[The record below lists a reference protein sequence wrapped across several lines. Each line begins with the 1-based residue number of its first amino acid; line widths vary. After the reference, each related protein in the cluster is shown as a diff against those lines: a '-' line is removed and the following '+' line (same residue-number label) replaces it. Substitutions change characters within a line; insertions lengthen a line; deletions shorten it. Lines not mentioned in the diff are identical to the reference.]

1 MVRSLRAIR
10 ICRIITAIF
19 LTVYMKKQLIMPKRH
34 RLLFRRLFS
43 RRIQQQNFYG
53 KMATLIITEM
63 MLNTTFRS
71 EYPTHT
77 CLTMQILIFLMWL
90 NSELS
95 LKRVQCKNMTWEF
108 ILQITQTEMLNMMP
122 KVIITV
128 YGLVLQ
134 EQLTAYRLLS
144 TIRTQADTL

>member
-1 MVRSLRAIR
+1 MYIEKAVNNAEKTSVVVQAAVQSKDTTAELLWEDGDFDYHGNDAKYNIPFRVSHSYLFDDADPDIPHVVKF
-10 ICRIITAIF
+10 RII
-19 LTVYMKKQLIMPKRH
+19 
-34 RLLFRRLFS
+34 
-43 RRIQQQNFYG
+43 
-53 KMATLIITEM
+53 
-63 MLNTTFRS
+63 S
-71 EYPTHT
+71 EAG
-77 CLTMQILIFLMWL
+77 TMQEYDL
-90 NSELS
+90 
-95 LKRVQCKNMTWEF
+95 RV